1 MHELLVIVGVSG
13 AALLASTIAA
23 VAGFGGAV
31 IMLPV
36 LVWGFGLRETIPILT
51 VAQLMGNLSRVVL
64 NRTELHLPV
73 IKWFSVG
80 AVPAAILGGIVFA
93 TVPAPALT
101 RVLGLFLLLVV
112 VYRHTPWGKRARL
125 GLRGFLP
132 LGGVS
137 AFLSAIMGSVG
148 PFMAPFFL
156 AYGLVKGAYIGT
168 EALATVVMHVV
179 KLGVYG
185 KYSLLN
191 VRIVLIGVAIGA
203 VMFVGS
209 WLGKRLLSRL
219 PERFFP
225 YIIEG
230 VLVVAGVQFLV
241 FG

>member
-1 MHELLVIVGVSG
+1 MHELLVIVGVS
-13 AALLASTIAA
+13 ATALVASTIAA

-36 LVWGFGLRETIPILT
+36 LIWGFGLREAVPLLT
-51 VAQLMGNLSRVVL
+51 VAQLIGNLSRVLL
-64 NRTELHLPV
+64 NRGELKLPV

-80 AVPAAILGGIVFA
+80 AVPAAIVGGIVFA
-93 TVPAPALT
+93 TAPAPALT
-101 RVLGLFLLLVV
+101 RVLGLFLLLIV
-112 VYRHTPWGKRARL
+112 VYRHTPWGKRLRIS
-125 GLRGFLP
+125 LRGFLP
-132 LGGVS
+132 LGAVS

-185 KYSLLN
+185 KYALLD
-191 VRIVLIGVAIGA
+191 VRIILLGVAIGA

-209 WLGKRLLSRL
+209 WLGKRLLERL

-225 YIIEG
+225 YIIES

>member
-1 MHELLVIVGVSG
+1 MHELLVIVGVSTT
-13 AALLASTIAA
+13 ALVASTIAA

-36 LVWGFGLRETIPILT
+36 LVWGFGLREAVPLLT
-51 VAQLMGNLSRVVL
+51 VAQLIGNLSRVLL
-64 NRTELHLPV
+64 NRGELKLPV
-73 IKWFSVG
+73 VKWFSVG
-80 AVPAAILGGIVFA
+80 AVPAAIVGGIVFA
-93 TVPAPALT
+93 TAPAPALT
-101 RVLGLFLLLVV
+101 RVLGLFLLLIV
-112 VYRHTPWGKRARL
+112 VYRHTPWGKRLRIS
-125 GLRGFLP
+125 LRGFLP
-132 LGGVS
+132 LGAVS

-185 KYSLLN
+185 KYALLD
-191 VRIVLIGVAIGA
+191 VRIVLLGVAIGA